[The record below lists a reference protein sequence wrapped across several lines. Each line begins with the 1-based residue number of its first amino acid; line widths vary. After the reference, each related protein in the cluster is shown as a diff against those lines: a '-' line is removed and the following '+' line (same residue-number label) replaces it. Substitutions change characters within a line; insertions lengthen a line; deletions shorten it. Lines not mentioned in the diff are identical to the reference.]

1 MTGVWEARDVW
12 RDGVHAPWLCAPA
25 PRCGAESPGD
35 EPATCSR
42 EQLHPGRHLALAY
55 DPLTEE
61 DAPSLVIAAWPGAHR
76 PVEGDMGWTP
86 TRTTM
91 DAPVRT
97 IGRIPGRVPRQVM
110 GVRPMRPV
118 RLGMDAPFPRSWW
131 IAVDADGVPAVWEP
145 RPGGGRMLVVRR
157 EHAGGPIWSRL
168 VECLPDRGACT
179 GCTATPCRE
188 HEDPAGGTLTAG
200 AR

>member
-12 RDGVHAPWLCAPA
+12 KDGVHAPWLCAPA

-61 DAPSLVIAAWPGAHR
+61 DAPSLVIAAWPGTHR
-76 PVEGDMGWTP
+76 PVEGDMGWLP

-97 IGRIPGRVPRQVM
+97 IGRIPGRVPRQVT

-131 IAVDADGVPAVWEP
+131 IADDVDGEPAVWTP
-145 RPGGGRMLVVRR
+145 RDDGGRQLMVRR
-157 EHAGGPIWSRL
+157 EHSGGPVWDRL
-168 VECLPDRGACT
+168 VEYLPDRGQCT
-179 GCTATPCRE
+179 GCTADPC
-188 HEDPAGGTLTAG
+188 G
-200 AR
+200 AHQ